1 MKPNTAVLQMDPY
14 KPPSSGRDGYLRL
27 DFNENTVG
35 CSPRVVRALQ
45 RAINRDLLAV
55 YPEYET
61 CRAQIAAGFGCTAD
75 ETLLTNG
82 TDDALLLLINT
93 FIEPGD
99 RVVLAEPC
107 FAMYRF
113 YLSLVGAKIVAVP
126 RGRNFEFPALEVL
139 AEIRRGARA
148 VFIDNP
154 NNPTGT
160 VATPKYLESLA
171 RDFPDTLIVVD
182 EAYYDF
188 YGKTMLPLRRKYPNL
203 VVTRTFSKAH
213 GLAGIRLGC
222 LFAAGETAA
231 HLRKAH
237 SPYNVNG
244 LAIVA
249 GLAALRDPEYTRRYA
264 QQVLEARK
272 YLETELHTLKIAY
285 IPSAANFVLAK
296 FGEHA
301 AAMKDGLRDRG
312 ILVRDRSYEAPG
324 WVRVTVGTMPQMR
337 RLVREL
343 SKELPR
349 V

>member
-45 RAINRDLLAV
+45 RAINRDMLTV
-55 YPEYET
+55 YPEYES
-61 CRAQIAAGFGCTAD
+61 CRAEMAAAFGCTAD

-82 TDDALLLLINT
+82 TDDALLLLMNT

-99 RVVLAEPC
+99 RVVVADPC

-113 YLSLVGAKIVAVP
+113 YGSLIGAKMVGVP
-126 RGRNFEFPALEVL
+126 RGPGFAFPAMEVL
-139 AEIRRGARA
+139 AELRRGARA

-160 VATPKYLESLA
+160 VAKQSYIESLA
-171 RDFPDTLIVVD
+171 HDFPNTLIVVD

-188 YGKTMLPLRRKYPNL
+188 YGKTALPLRHKYPNL

-213 GLAGIRLGC
+213 GLAGMRLGC

-244 LAIVA
+244 LAVVA
-249 GLAALRDPEYTRRYA
+249 GRAALRDPEYTRRYA
-264 QQVLEARK
+264 KQVLAARK
-272 YLETELHTLKIAY
+272 YFEGELRRLKMSF
-285 IPSAANFVLAK
+285 IPSSANFVLAK
-296 FGEHA
+296 FGERA
-301 AAMKDGLRDRG
+301 VAIKDRLRERG

-324 WVRVTVGTMPQMR
+324 WVRVTVGTMAQMK

-343 SKELPR
+343 KR
-349 V
+349 I